1 MRIATGGE
9 VHAPVERIGGPAVE
23 EPSDERLHRT
33 ELARRVWHHVRAAP
47 AEAAHV
53 VAERA
58 LFASPERSPID
69 AVARRALEDGLVDVG
84 NVLCVA
90 DAGSARLQEAGQ
102 HVENDERPRVA
113 KVRRVVRR
121 HAADVHRQR
130 RSARSEREYVAASR
144 VVEPEHPRRTI
155 SSPAVTRFLAR
166 DEVIEIV
173 RRIASP
179 PTAPYHEFAVLEAIR
194 GELEAARIATRT
206 DAFGQVYAHLA
217 RGSAKRALVFAAH
230 TDHPAFEVTD
240 AQGTEGRARV
250 LGGFRQRVFPTD
262 VPVMVQDDAGAPPFR
277 ATLLDPEAS
286 VEPKHNS
293 TVVCRIRADRELRVG
308 QFAVLD
314 MPGVEVVG
322 DEIRMR
328 AADDLAGCALI
339 VCALLVLREDDR
351 PHDIH
356 AIFTRAEETGLYGAR
371 LAAEDGLI
379 PRDAFVVSVEASR
392 ALPGAEAGK
401 GVVVRAGDLHNTFSN
416 EAERYL
422 RVARERLAD
431 AGMPVQRALLVGG
444 TCEASAFVRLGWT
457 ATGMALPN
465 VNYHNA
471 APDGGF
477 APEIV
482 RVSDLASGIALAVEA
497 AIAAAEDASESWW
510 PDVRVVPSDIRSLL
524 RRPRR
529 DE

>member
-1 MRIATGGE
+1 
-9 VHAPVERIGGPAVE
+9 
-23 EPSDERLHRT
+23 
-33 ELARRVWHHVRAAP
+33 
-47 AEAAHV
+47 
-53 VAERA
+53 
-58 LFASPERSPID
+58 
-69 AVARRALEDGLVDVG
+69 
-84 NVLCVA
+84 LCVA

-293 TVVCRIRADRELRVG
+293 TVVCRIR
-308 QFAVLD
+308 
-314 MPGVEVVG
+314 P
-322 DEIRMR
+322 
-328 AADDLAGCALI
+328 
-339 VCALLVLREDDR
+339 
-351 PHDIH
+351 
-356 AIFTRAEETGLYGAR
+356 
-371 LAAEDGLI
+371 
-379 PRDAFVVSVEASR
+379 DAFVVSVEASR
-392 ALPGAEAGK
+392 ALPSAEAGK
-401 GVVVRAGDLHNTFSN
+401 GVGVRAGDLHNTFSN

-457 ATGMALPN
+457 ATG
-465 VNYHNA
+465 
-471 APDGGF
+471 
-477 APEIV
+477 
-482 RVSDLASGIALAVEA
+482 
-497 AIAAAEDASESWW
+497 
-510 PDVRVVPSDIRSLL
+510 
-524 RRPRR
+524 
-529 DE
+529 